1 MALDQKTILKA
12 AFKLLDAEG
21 LEGLTMRRL
30 AQAMDIQAPSL
41 YWHFENRRALLD
53 AMADALLDPV
63 ARDIPPDAPWESA
76 VRQIAHEVRAAFKS
90 RRDGA
95 RLFAGTYPVS
105 ENVLR
110 AGDAMIG
117 AIRRSGLSPTMAG
130 WATFSLIYYVIGFVI
145 EEESVGPSESTGKV
159 ALPALKDR
167 AQQFLTDEHE
177 HPTVLEALPAILD
190 EDFDRRFEF
199 GLDLFIRGL
208 RSRLSETAAK

>member
-1 MALDQKTILKA
+1 
-12 AFKLLDAEG
+12 
-21 LEGLTMRRL
+21 
-30 AQAMDIQAPSL
+30 
-41 YWHFENRRALLD
+41 
-53 AMADALLDPV
+53 
-63 ARDIPPDAPWESA
+63 
-76 VRQIAHEVRAAFKS
+76 
-90 RRDGA
+90 
-95 RLFAGTYPVS
+95 
-105 ENVLR
+105 VLR

>member
-1 MALDQKTILKA
+1 MAIDQKMILKA
-12 AFKLLDAEG
+12 AFKLLDADG

-30 AQAMDIQAPSL
+30 AQEMDIQAPSL

-53 AMADALLDPV
+53 AMADALLDAV
-63 ARDIPPDAPWESA
+63 ARDIAPDAPWENV
-76 VRQIAHEVRAAFKS
+76 VRQIASEVRAAFKS

-95 RLFAGTYPVS
+95 RLFAGTYPIS

-110 AGDAMIG
+110 AGDAMIS
-117 AIRRSGLSPTMAG
+117 AIKRGGLSPTMAG

-145 EEESVGPSESTGKV
+145 EEESVGPPEATGKV
-159 ALPALKDR
+159 AFSALKDR
-167 AQQFLTDEHE
+167 AQRFVAEE
-177 HPTVLEALPAILD
+177 HPTVLEALPAIFD

-208 RSRLSETAAK
+208 HSRLTEMSAK